1 MYTVYKINSAF
12 NSFDPTLEKCLF
24 GSVRLTENTDIDKCK
39 YSGYGIGFDS
49 KETFMFAN
57 GEVAWN
63 IIIFG
68 AEMSSSVHVDNKIK
82 NILILSDDP
91 TQGVDGTTLAAKKKY
106 SINFTKSR
114 KKFCLSL
121 YCINY
126 SFVHGTKI
134 IKS

>member
-91 TQGVDGTTLAAKKKY
+91 TQGVDGTTLAAKK
-106 SINFTKSR
+106 SIPSTLQSLERNF
-114 KKFCLSL
+114 
-121 YCINY
+121 
-126 SFVHGTKI
+126 V
-134 IKS
+134 